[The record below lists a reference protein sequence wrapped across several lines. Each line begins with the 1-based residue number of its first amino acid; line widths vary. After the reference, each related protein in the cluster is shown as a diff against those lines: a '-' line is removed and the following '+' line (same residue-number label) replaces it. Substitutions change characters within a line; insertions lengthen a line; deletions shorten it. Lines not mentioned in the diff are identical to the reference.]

1 MRYPDMTINEWRHLI
16 EDYTPM
22 VRDVIKSKHEAAKT
36 IPLSFDKAAEDLR
49 IIKDETEKGE

>member
-22 VRDVIKSKHEAAKT
+22 VKDAIKSKDEKAKT
-36 IPLSFDKAAEDLR
+36 IPLSFDKAAEDL
-49 IIKDETEKGE
+49 DFE